1 VTGLGA
7 IQGAVAGNVKVI
19 GCYSDQTDLAPNN
32 MATSFEMNLGGLVIN
47 VSQQVAAGT
56 FAGGVEWR
64 PPVNEMWLQKCGK
77 NGDYNPR
84 LVSADEW
91 SAFQKVWSGLASG
104 KINVEALLAQA

>member
-1 VTGLGA
+1 
-7 IQGAVAGNVKVI
+7 
-19 GCYSDQTDLAPNN
+19 
-32 MATSFEMNLGGLVIN
+32 
-47 VSQQVAAGT
+47 
-56 FAGGVEWR
+56 
-64 PPVNEMWLQKCGK
+64 MWLQKCGK